1 VEAYVDSNG
10 RVQDFKILSSPGDT
24 KDLTPELKNM
34 LIFTTFKPATA
45 FGQPTSGT
53 AILSFSNIQVKG

>member
-1 VEAYVDSNG
+1 V
-10 RVQDFKILSSPGDT
+10 

-45 FGQPTSGT
+45 FGQPTAGR
-53 AILSFSNIQVKG
+53 AVLSFSNIQVKG